1 MTHFLHV
8 IPLAGCLLGASSIAL
23 ATSTTDLTVKGTI
36 TPNACGSTISS
47 GGNADYG
54 KISTKTLNPDQHTY
68 LPTQILQLRI
78 RCEGPTL
85 FTLSTFDNRA
95 GSSIVNSLHGLG
107 MTLSDEKLGA
117 VAFGLSNPVA
127 DSVPVRTI
135 ISFNG
140 GVSWRTGSYLGHSAL
155 TAIASADGSSVPIAV
170 KELDADLGIYP
181 TIDHSDNL
189 TLIDEVPIDGDTT
202 IQFTYL

>member
-1 MTHFLHV
+1 MKTLV
-8 IPLAGCLLGASSIAL
+8 PGLLAALLLAPPVF
-23 ATSTTDLTVKGTI
+23 ATSTTDLTVKGTV
-36 TPNACGSTISS
+36 TPSACGSVISS

-54 KISTKTLNPDQHTY
+54 KISVKALNPDQHTY
-68 LPTQILQLRI
+68 LPTQTLQLRI

-95 GSSIVNSLHGLG
+95 GSSIVSSLHGLG
-107 MTLSDEKLGA
+107 MTLNNEKLVA

-127 DSVPVRTI
+127 DSIPVRTI
-135 ISFNG
+135 NSING
-140 GVSWRTGSYLGHSAL
+140 GASWTTGSYLGHSAL
-155 TAIASADGSSVPIAV
+155 TAIASADGANVPIAI

-181 TIDHSDNL
+181 TIDDSNNL

-202 IQFTYL
+202 MQLTYL